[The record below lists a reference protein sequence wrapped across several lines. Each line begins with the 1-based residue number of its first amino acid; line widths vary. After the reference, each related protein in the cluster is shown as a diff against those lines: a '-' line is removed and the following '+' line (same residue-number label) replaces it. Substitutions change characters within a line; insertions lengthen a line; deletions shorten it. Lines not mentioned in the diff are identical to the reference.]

1 MARRR
6 LSDSPISARINDLA
20 RQEEELRRQMDE
32 LERKIKEA
40 PQAVKAELER
50 QREERIAR
58 ASSRRSPFDSPDVL
72 QDSRHTEDLFSERP
86 HRPRRAQ
93 RRQARMRLLISS
105 LAVLALA
112 AIVVFLIIRMFNHL

>member
-6 LSDSPISARINDLA
+6 SSDSPISARINDLA

-32 LERKIKEA
+32 LERKIEEA

-50 QREERIAR
+50 QRAERIAR

-72 QDSRHTEDLFSERP
+72 QDSRHTE
-86 HRPRRAQ
+86 
-93 RRQARMRLLISS
+93 
-105 LAVLALA
+105 AVS
-112 AIVVFLIIRMFNHL
+112 

>member
-1 MARRR
+1 
-6 LSDSPISARINDLA
+6 
-20 RQEEELRRQMDE
+20 MDE
-32 LERKIKEA
+32 LERKIEEA

-50 QREERIAR
+50 QRAERIAR

-112 AIVVFLIIRMFNHL
+112 AMVVFLIIRMFNHL